1 MNKYNKIIVL
11 MKSAGRKVYVNKTPS
26 ATPVLIKEEQK
37 VIPMDL
43 DHPNPSI
50 MSSLSPG
57 QSINATLKGK
67 NVKIVNK
74 LSKEDKKPKIQEFV
88 APAMKNP
95 PVYIPQ
101 SISFNSSQNS
111 KISSP
116 GAIGGPN
123 YPKNFMIP
131 PPDCFGN
138 TPPSMFSFNNS
149 PNPMNPFNNSGNSVQ
164 LDSNIAEISMDE
176 LSKQNALATGDP
188 VFCNRCSAVFNSY
201 SKIINIEEEQV

>member
-67 NVKIVNK
+67 NVKIVNVSVLFDRILK
-74 LSKEDKKPKIQEFV
+74 WVDPKTCETQ
-88 APAMKNP
+88 K
-95 PVYIPQ
+95 
-101 SISFNSSQNS
+101 
-111 KISSP
+111 
-116 GAIGGPN
+116 GA
-123 YPKNFMIP
+123 
-131 PPDCFGN
+131 
-138 TPPSMFSFNNS
+138 
-149 PNPMNPFNNSGNSVQ
+149 
-164 LDSNIAEISMDE
+164 
-176 LSKQNALATGDP
+176 
-188 VFCNRCSAVFNSY
+188 
-201 SKIINIEEEQV
+201 